1 MMLED
6 AVLTTPSPSSILR
19 SDGPSDILFIAKVA
33 LATAEWDSVIHQTW
47 RLNTETT
54 NFYETLISE
63 WNDKEAH
70 PRIDR
75 KKRLDIQRKAEFDTD
90 FMFTALANDGLYKA
104 PESSELD
111 TLLTK
116 EFRNVCLL

>member
-1 MMLED
+1 MLED
-6 AVLTTPSPSSILR
+6 AVLTTPTPSSILR
-19 SDGPSDILFIAKVA
+19 SDGPSDIVFIAKVA
-33 LATAEWDSVIHQTW
+33 LATAGWDSVIHQTW

-54 NFYETLISE
+54 NFYETLMSE

-75 KKRLDIQRKAEFDTD
+75 KKRRDIQRKAEFDTD
-90 FMFTALANDGLYKA
+90 FMLTALANDGLYKA